1 MCAFYCGYIDMSF
14 CRTDFNGMVSRLVN
28 MTNMNMDALAVEST
42 TWGIQFRNA
51 LNVNGGNVETATT
64 MDYVMHILTF
74 GWKVGIDT
82 SNHMENTWQVNSG
95 ECAMHVIQDMLW
107 D

>member
-1 MCAFYCGYIDMSF
+1 
-14 CRTDFNGMVSRLVN
+14 MVSRLVN